1 MNYTELMSVYG
12 DAYRYAVDGGQGEDS
27 AHKFAFYVSE
37 QFRDYTLDEYLTVAN
52 MRHLWVRYS
61 ETVVAQ

>member
-12 DAYRYAVDGGQGEDS
+12 DAYRYAVEGGQGEDS
-27 AHKFAFYVSE
+27 AHAFAFYVSE
-37 QFRDYTLDEYLTVAN
+37 QFRDYTLDEYVATAN
-52 MRHLWVRYS
+52 FRHLWVRYS